1 MTAVAQTPPSPSPW
15 AITTRVIVYAAI
27 GAALYAIF
35 NWIAFAIQIPGTENV
50 SVRPHYGLLTF
61 FGFSFGPVVGF
72 LTGFVGNTV
81 GDQLAYGSAF
91 GSWWWSVA
99 NGLAGLVAGL
109 FPFVLASRMTSVG
122 SKAAWSAVAGVVA
135 TIVGFLF
142 IWIELIIQPELG
154 FNTILTAEY
163 IPVIVGN
170 SIAAAIITPILVLA
184 WEPISE
190 QLGR

>member
-1 MTAVAQTPPSPSPW
+1 MTAMAQTTSSPW
-15 AITTRVIVYAAI
+15 SVTTRVIVYSAI
-27 GAALYAIF
+27 GAALYALF

-61 FGFSFGPVVGF
+61 FGFAFGPVVGF
-72 LTGFVGNTV
+72 LTGFVGNTI

-109 FPFVLASRMTSVG
+109 FPFMMASRMTG
-122 SKAAWSAVAGVVA
+122 TGNKALMAAIAGVVG
-135 TIVGFLF
+135 TVVGFLF

-154 FNTILTAEY
+154 FNTILTGEY
-163 IPVIVGN
+163 IPVVIGN
-170 SIAAAIITPILVLA
+170 SIAAAIVTPILVLA
-184 WEPISE
+184 WEPLAE

>member
-1 MTAVAQTPPSPSPW
+1 MAQPQSTPGPW
-15 AITTRVIVYAAI
+15 SVTTRVIVYSAI
-27 GAALYAIF
+27 GAALYALF

-61 FGFSFGPVVGF
+61 FGFAFGPVVGF

-99 NGLAGLVAGL
+99 NGLAGLVAGV
-109 FPFVLASRMTSVG
+109 FPFWMASRMTSTG
-122 SKAAWSAVAGVVA
+122 SKAFWAAVAGVVG
-135 TIVGFLF
+135 TVVGFLF

-154 FNTILTAEY
+154 FNTILTGEY
-163 IPVIVGN
+163 IPVVIGN
-170 SIAAAIITPILVLA
+170 SIAAAIVTPILVLA
-184 WEPISE
+184 WEPLSE

>member
-1 MTAVAQTPPSPSPW
+1 MTAMTADRPEGTWSLS
-15 AITTRVIVYAAI
+15 TRVIVYSAI
-27 GAALYAIF
+27 GAALYAVF
-35 NWIAFAIQIPGTENV
+35 NWIAFAIQIPGTQEV

-61 FGFSFGPVVGF
+61 FGFAFGPVVGF

-81 GDQLAYGSAF
+81 GDQLAYGDAF

-109 FPFVLASRMTSVG
+109 FPALMVSRMASGGGRAVM
-122 SKAAWSAVAGVVA
+122 AAIAGVVG
-135 TIVGFLF
+135 TILGFLF

-154 FNTILTAEY
+154 FNTILTTEY
-163 IPVIVGN
+163 IPVVIGN
-170 SIAAAIITPILVLA
+170 SIAAAIVTPILVLA
-184 WEPISE
+184 WDPLRE

>member
-1 MTAVAQTPPSPSPW
+1 MTAMAQTTSSPW
-15 AITTRVIVYAAI
+15 SVTTRVIVYSAI
-27 GAALYAIF
+27 GAALYALF

-61 FGFSFGPVVGF
+61 FGFAFGPVVGF
-72 LTGFVGNTV
+72 LTGFVGNTI

-109 FPFVLASRMTSVG
+109 FPFMMASRMTSAG
-122 SKAAWSAVAGVVA
+122 NKALMAAIAGVVG
-135 TIVGFLF
+135 TVVGFLF

-154 FNTILTAEY
+154 FNTILTGEY
-163 IPVIVGN
+163 IPVIIGN
-170 SIAAAIITPILVLA
+170 SIAAAIVTPILVLA
-184 WEPISE
+184 WEPLSE

>member
-1 MTAVAQTPPSPSPW
+1 MTAVAQAAPGPW
-15 AITTRVIVYAAI
+15 SVTTRVIVYSAI
-27 GAALYAIF
+27 GAALYALF

-61 FGFSFGPVVGF
+61 FGFAFGPVVGF
-72 LTGFVGNTV
+72 LTGFVGNTI
-81 GDQLAYGSAF
+81 GDQLSFGSAF

-109 FPFVLASRMTSVG
+109 FPFMMASRMTTTG
-122 SKAAWSAVAGVVA
+122 SKAVMAAIAGVVG
-135 TIVGFLF
+135 TVVGFLF

-154 FNTILTAEY
+154 FNTILTGEY
-163 IPVIVGN
+163 IPVVIGN
-170 SIAAAIITPILVLA
+170 SIAAAIVTPILVLA

>member
-1 MTAVAQTPPSPSPW
+1 MTAIAQAAPGPW
-15 AITTRVIVYAAI
+15 SVTTRVIVYSAI
-27 GAALYAIF
+27 GAALYALF

-61 FGFSFGPVVGF
+61 FGFAFGPVVGF

-99 NGLAGLVAGL
+99 NGLAGLVAGV
-109 FPFVLASRMTSVG
+109 FPFWMASRMTSTG
-122 SKAAWSAVAGVVA
+122 NKAFWAAVAGVVG

-154 FNTILTAEY
+154 FNTILTGEY
-163 IPVIVGN
+163 IPVVIGN
-170 SIAAAIITPILVLA
+170 SIAAAIVTPILVLA
-184 WEPISE
+184 WEPLSE

>member
-1 MTAVAQTPPSPSPW
+1 MTAMAQTTSSPW
-15 AITTRVIVYAAI
+15 SVTTRVIVYSAI
-27 GAALYAIF
+27 GAALYALF

-61 FGFSFGPVVGF
+61 FGFAFGPVVGF
-72 LTGFVGNTV
+72 LTGFVGNTI

-109 FPFVLASRMTSVG
+109 FPFMMASRMTSTG
-122 SKAAWSAVAGVVA
+122 NKALMAAIAGVVG
-135 TIVGFLF
+135 TVVGFLF

-154 FNTILTAEY
+154 FNTILTGEY
-163 IPVIVGN
+163 IPVVIGN
-170 SIAAAIITPILVLA
+170 SIAAAIVTPILVLA
-184 WEPISE
+184 WEPLSD